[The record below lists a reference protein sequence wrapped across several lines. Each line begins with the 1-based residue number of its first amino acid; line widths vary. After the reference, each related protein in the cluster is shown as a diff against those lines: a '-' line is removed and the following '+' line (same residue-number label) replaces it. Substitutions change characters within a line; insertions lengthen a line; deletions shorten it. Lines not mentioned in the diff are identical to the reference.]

1 MIVAEVPSAPSA
13 PVMDSST
20 LKSISV
26 AWSPPSD
33 NGGSSITGY
42 KIYMNDFF
50 SDKLNLVYDGSFTP
64 SVFSYTQQNLIQGQ
78 PYRFKVSAI
87 NRVGEGSV
95 SSSGTF
101 YSAETPGAP
110 SAQILISSTSTSVA
124 FSWTPP
130 IDDGDSVIT
139 GYEIW
144 SKRITDPES
153 GWALLAST
161 DLNTL
166 QYTHNGLTGT
176 ADIQY
181 KIRATSTLRGTGG
194 FSPISTF
201 ILSSVPTMSSAP
213 TIESINRNSITLSWT
228 VTNTGGSPILRFL
241 LYRYNKATRGNVLV
255 YDGSNNA
262 VVVTFTDTGLY
273 PGIEYGY
280 KVVAINRVG
289 ASDLSPESV
298 ASPGALPIKPQSPTF
313 VTSNSTSITYSFKP
327 FVDSGGLPIV
337 RYHLYRDQGTLTS
350 SFTEIASYLGSD
362 MQFTVTQA
370 NEASM
375 VPETKYRFYFTA
387 ENTLGEGPASGVV
400 MNALGSPPNAPS
412 APTLNRASCTP
423 TSLYI
428 KWSALA
434 TQDITIDGFGL
445 YMSEATT
452 NSDFKLIFDGYA
464 QPET

>member
-33 NGGSSITGY
+33 NGGSSIAGY

-50 SDKLNLVYDGSFTP
+50 SDKFNLVYDGLFTP
-64 SVFSYTQQNLIQGQ
+64 FVFSFAQQNLIPGQ
-78 PYRFKVSAI
+78 LYRFKVSAI
-87 NRVGEGSV
+87 NRVDEKLV

-110 SAQILISSTSTSVA
+110 SASILISSTSTSVA

-139 GYEIW
+139 GYKIW

-153 GWALLAST
+153 GWALLASI

-194 FSPISTF
+194 FGQRSTF
-201 ILSSVPTMSSAP
+201 ILSSVPTMNSAP

-228 VTNTGGSPILRFL
+228 VANTGGSPVFGSL
-241 LYRYNKATRGNVLV
+241 LYR
-255 YDGSNNA
+255 
-262 VVVTFTDTGLY
+262 
-273 PGIEYGY
+273 
-280 KVVAINRVG
+280 
-289 ASDLSPESV
+289 
-298 ASPGALPIKPQSPTF
+298 
-313 VTSNSTSITYSFKP
+313 
-327 FVDSGGLPIV
+327 
-337 RYHLYRDQGTLTS
+337 
-350 SFTEIASYLGSD
+350 
-362 MQFTVTQA
+362 
-370 NEASM
+370 
-375 VPETKYRFYFTA
+375 
-387 ENTLGEGPASGVV
+387 
-400 MNALGSPPNAPS
+400 
-412 APTLNRASCTP
+412 
-423 TSLYI
+423 
-428 KWSALA
+428 
-434 TQDITIDGFGL
+434 
-445 YMSEATT
+445 
-452 NSDFKLIFDGYA
+452 
-464 QPET
+464 